1 MTRSPLPAVQGL
13 ALARTASLP
22 PPPPRPAAVAEPP
35 TEAAGDPHPERPAQA
50 KLTRASES
58 AQLIRNTTLSLP
70 VAIVRQLKDRARAD
84 RTSQPEVIMD
94 ALSSVHHDLGKL
106 LAEREQPVVSD
117 GLFLRKSFR
126 TASSEPLA
134 TLSLRMLS
142 SNIDAIDELVSRHQA
157 PSRSALCLVALKAY
171 LAT

>member
-1 MTRSPLPAVQGL
+1 MTRSPLPAVQG
-13 ALARTASLP
+13 LARTASLP
-22 PPPPRPAAVAEPP
+22 PPPPRPAAAAQPPMEAVAEP
-35 TEAAGDPHPERPAQA
+35 RPAQLA
-50 KLTRASES
+50 QAMTARASES

-70 VAIVRQLKDRARAD
+70 TAIVRQLKDRARAD

-117 GLFLRKSFR
+117 GLFLRKSSR
-126 TASSEPLA
+126 TGSSEPLA

-142 SNIDAIDELVSRHQA
+142 SNIDAIDELVSLHQA

>member
-1 MTRSPLPAVQGL
+1 
-13 ALARTASLP
+13 
-22 PPPPRPAAVAEPP
+22 
-35 TEAAGDPHPERPAQA
+35 
-50 KLTRASES
+50 
-58 AQLIRNTTLSLP
+58 LSLP
-70 VAIVRQLKDRARAD
+70 TAIVRQLKDRARAD

-117 GLFLRKSFR
+117 GLFLRKSSR
-126 TASSEPLA
+126 TGSSEPLA

>member
-1 MTRSPLPAVQGL
+1 MTRSPLPAVQG
-13 ALARTASLP
+13 LARTASLP
-22 PPPPRPAAVAEPP
+22 PPPPRPAAAAQPPMEAVAEP
-35 TEAAGDPHPERPAQA
+35 RPAQLA
-50 KLTRASES
+50 QAMTARASES

-70 VAIVRQLKDRARAD
+70 TAIVRQLKDRARAD

-117 GLFLRKSFR
+117 GLFFRKSSR
-126 TASSEPLA
+126 TGSSEPLA

-142 SNIDAIDELVSRHQA
+142 SNIDAIDELVSLHQA

>member
-1 MTRSPLPAVQGL
+1 MTRSPLPAVQG
-13 ALARTASLP
+13 LARTASLP

-35 TEAAGDPHPERPAQA
+35 TEAVADPAQPAHA
-50 KLTRASES
+50 KMARASES

-94 ALSSVHHDLGKL
+94 ALRSVRHDLGKL

-117 GLFLRKSFR
+117 GLFLRKSSR

>member
-1 MTRSPLPAVQGL
+1 MTRSPLPAVQG
-13 ALARTASLP
+13 LARTASLP

-35 TEAAGDPHPERPAQA
+35 TEAAADPAQPAHA
-50 KLTRASES
+50 KMARASES

-70 VAIVRQLKDRARAD
+70 TAIVRQLKDRARAD

-117 GLFLRKSFR
+117 GLFLRKTSR
-126 TASSEPLA
+126 TGSSEPLA

-142 SNIDAIDELVSRHQA
+142 RNIDAIDELVSQHQA

>member
-1 MTRSPLPAVQGL
+1 MTRSPLPAVQG
-13 ALARTASLP
+13 LARTASLP

-35 TEAAGDPHPERPAQA
+35 SEAAADPAQPAQA
-50 KLTRASES
+50 KPTRASES

-70 VAIVRQLKDRARAD
+70 TAIVRQLKDRARAD

-117 GLFLRKSFR
+117 GLFLRKSSR
-126 TASSEPLA
+126 TGSSEPLA

-142 SNIDAIDELVSRHQA
+142 SNIDAIDELVSLHQA

>member
-1 MTRSPLPAVQGL
+1 MTRSPLPAVQG
-13 ALARTASLP
+13 LARTASLP
-22 PPPPRPAAVAEPP
+22 PPPPRPVAAAQPPMDSVA
-35 TEAAGDPHPERPAQA
+35 DPRPAQPARA
-50 KLTRASES
+50 KTARASES

-70 VAIVRQLKDRARAD
+70 TAIVRQLKDRARAD

-94 ALSSVHHDLGKL
+94 ALSAVHQDLGKL

-117 GLFLRKSFR
+117 GLFLRKTSR

-142 SNIDAIDELVSRHQA
+142 SNIDAIDELVSQHQA

-171 LAT
+171 LVS